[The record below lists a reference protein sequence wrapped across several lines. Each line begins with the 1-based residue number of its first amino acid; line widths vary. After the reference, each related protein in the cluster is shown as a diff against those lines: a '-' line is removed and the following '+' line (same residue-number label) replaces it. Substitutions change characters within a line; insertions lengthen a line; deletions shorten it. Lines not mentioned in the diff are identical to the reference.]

1 MLESHQRIHS
11 EKKIFPQE
19 TNELSS
25 KNLLRPP
32 FNEVFVLFGG
42 FTHGLRL
49 YFWYFN
55 ASQNKM
61 KWIYTQMLEIL
72 NEDTTTYSLLQADR
86 IRLFHFF
93 VRVSTWCPPYQ
104 PHRLS
109 KNANDFFMARLSFQ
123 SSLAAPTS
131 SIFNVLFTQSFTFSE
146 TRLARFITACQ
157 KSEMLFFYL
166 LLEATLW

>member
-1 MLESHQRIHS
+1 MNYLL
-11 EKKIFPQE
+11 KICCVRHL
-19 TNELSS
+19 TKCSCCLAD
-25 KNLLRPP
+25 LRTAWDYI
-32 FNEVFVLFGG
+32 FDI
-42 FTHGLRL
+42 TT
-49 YFWYFN
+49 
-55 ASQNKM
+55 SQNKM

-72 NEDTTTYSLLQADR
+72 NEDTTTYSLLQVDR

-93 VRVSTWCPPYQ
+93 VRVSTWCPYQ
-104 PHRLS
+104 LHRLS

-146 TRLARFITACQ
+146 SKLARFITACQ
-157 KSEMLFFYL
+157 KSEILFFYL